1 MDENSDHNIDPWS
14 TFVISDVPADGAR
27 EQELGVSAP
36 LRDPVLAILSFPES
50 KKNLKMMKK
59 KKKEKLVF
67 AATTFPRVRNHC
79 KSNNQFYFVEI
90 LKVEKV
96 G

>member
-1 MDENSDHNIDPWS
+1 M
-14 TFVISDVPADGAR
+14 ISDVPTDGAR

-36 LRDPVLAILSFPES
+36 LRDPVLAVLSFPES

-59 KKKEKLVF
+59 KRKKEKLVF